1 MPDGHAI
8 KVLLVDDQPMVGESV
23 RRMLADE
30 PGIEFRFCPDPAAAI
45 DAANEFKPTVILQD
59 LVMPDIDGLQLVK
72 YFRAN
77 AATREVPLV
86 VLSSKEE
93 PGVKARAFA
102 LGANDYMV
110 KLPDKLEVV
119 ARVRYH
125 SRGYV
130 ALLERNEAYRELAET
145 QREMAAELARAA
157 RYVQSLLPAPLTT
170 GSIRIDWQFV
180 PSTQLAGDMFGY
192 HWIDKK
198 HFAIYLLDVS
208 GHGVGSALLAVSAG
222 ERAGLQ
228 LDARRRPRAT
238 PARSSRKL
246 NDMFQMDRQDGKYFT
261 IWYGVYKPA
270 TRTLAYCNAGHP
282 PALLL
287 SGGTVHSLEA
297 DAPAVG
303 MMPDMPYDTRTVTV
317 AEGARLLVYS
327 DGIMEIEQRG
337 RGNVVVRGLPHP
349 RLRRTRYRRR
359 PDRPPPRLRPRPRRQ
374 GRARRRLLDD
384 GRAVLSASVGVSASA
399 RESRARILVPVLSHT
414 RTRTHTFPGYAGGA
428 FPAHWVN
435 SDVWANPLDRRPRAG
450 SIACAGTPAPHPG
463 TLP

>member
-1 MPDGHAI
+1 MPDGLAI
-8 KVLLVDDQPMVGESV
+8 KVLLVDDQPMVGETV

-30 PGIEFRFCPDPAAAI
+30 PGVEFRYCPDPGEAI
-45 DAANEFKPTVILQD
+45 DTANEFHPTVILQD

-77 AATREVPLV
+77 PATRETPLV

-93 PGVKARAFA
+93 PTVKAKAFA

-110 KLPDKLEVV
+110 KLPDRLEVV
-119 ARVRYH
+119 ARVKYH

-157 RYVQSLLPAPLTT
+157 RYVQSLLPAPLTS
-170 GSIRIDWQFV
+170 GSVKVAWKFV

-198 HFAIYLLDVS
+198 HLAIYLLDVS

-222 ERAGLQ
+222 NVLSNSIPGA
-228 LDARRRPRAT
+228 DPRDPGAVVT
-238 PARSSRKL
+238 RL

-270 TRTLAYCNAGHP
+270 GRTLAYCNAGHP
-282 PALLL
+282 PALLH
-287 SGGTVHSLEA
+287 SGGAIHSLEA

-303 MMPDMPYDTRTVTV
+303 MMPDMPYATSTVTL
-317 AEGARLLVYS
+317 AEGARLLVFS
-327 DGIMEIEQRG
+327 DGIMEIEQADGVMWPFTDFIARLTAELSSDG
-337 RGNVVVRGLPHP
+337 DLIERHLEFVRKLGNCENLTDDFSMMDVR
-349 RLRRTRYRRR
+349 
-359 PDRPPPRLRPRPRRQ
+359 
-374 GRARRRLLDD
+374 
-384 GRAVLSASVGVSASA
+384 
-399 RESRARILVPVLSHT
+399 
-414 RTRTHTFPGYAGGA
+414 F
-428 FPAHWVN
+428 
-435 SDVWANPLDRRPRAG
+435 
-450 SIACAGTPAPHPG
+450 
-463 TLP
+463 

>member
-1 MPDGHAI
+1 MPDGRAI
-8 KVLLVDDQPMVGESV
+8 RVLLVDDQPMVGETV

-30 PGIEFRFCPDPAAAI
+30 PGVEFRFCPDPAAAI
-45 DAANEFKPTVILQD
+45 DTANAFKPTVILQD

-77 AATREVPLV
+77 PATREVPLV

-93 PGVKARAFA
+93 PTVKARAFA

-119 ARVRYH
+119 ARVKYH

-130 ALLERNEAYRELAET
+130 ALLERNEAYQKLAET

-170 GSIRIDWQFV
+170 GPIKIGWQFV

-198 HFAIYLLDVS
+198 HFAVYLLDVS

-222 ERAGLQ
+222 NVLSANSIPGA
-228 LDARRRPRAT
+228 DPRDPGAVVT
-238 PARSSRKL
+238 RL
-246 NDMFQMDRQDGKYFT
+246 NEMFQMDRQDGKYFT

-303 MMPDMPYDTRTVTV
+303 MMPDMPYDTRTVAV

-327 DGIMEIEQRG
+327 DGIMEIERADG
-337 RGNVVVRGLPHP
+337 AMWSFADFLARVEAELNTDGDLIARHLDFIRALGGKDVLADDFSMMDVR
-349 RLRRTRYRRR
+349 
-359 PDRPPPRLRPRPRRQ
+359 
-374 GRARRRLLDD
+374 
-384 GRAVLSASVGVSASA
+384 
-399 RESRARILVPVLSHT
+399 
-414 RTRTHTFPGYAGGA
+414 F
-428 FPAHWVN
+428 
-435 SDVWANPLDRRPRAG
+435 
-450 SIACAGTPAPHPG
+450 
-463 TLP
+463 

>member
-1 MPDGHAI
+1 MTDGRAI
-8 KVLLVDDQPMVGESV
+8 RVLLVDDQPMVGETV

-30 PGIEFRFCPDPAAAI
+30 PGVEFRFCPDPAAAI
-45 DAANEFKPTVILQD
+45 DTANEFKPTVILQD

-77 AATREVPLV
+77 PPTRETPLV

-93 PGVKARAFA
+93 PTVKARAFA

-119 ARVRYH
+119 ARVKYH

-157 RYVQSLLPAPLTT
+157 RYVQSLLPAPLTA
-170 GSIRIDWQFV
+170 GPIRIGWQFV

-198 HFAIYLLDVS
+198 HFAVYLLDVS

-222 ERAGLQ
+222 NVLSANSIPGADPRDPGAVV
-228 LDARRRPRAT
+228 AR
-238 PARSSRKL
+238 L
-246 NDMFQMDRQDGKYFT
+246 NEMFQMDRQDGKYFT

-282 PALLL
+282 PALML

-303 MMPDMPYDTRTVTV
+303 MMPDMPFDTRTVAV

-327 DGIMEIEQRG
+327 DGIMEIERADGAMWSFADFLARVEAELNTDGDLIARHLDFIRALGG
-337 RGNVVVRGLPHP
+337 RDVLADDFSMMDVR
-349 RLRRTRYRRR
+349 
-359 PDRPPPRLRPRPRRQ
+359 
-374 GRARRRLLDD
+374 
-384 GRAVLSASVGVSASA
+384 
-399 RESRARILVPVLSHT
+399 
-414 RTRTHTFPGYAGGA
+414 F
-428 FPAHWVN
+428 
-435 SDVWANPLDRRPRAG
+435 
-450 SIACAGTPAPHPG
+450 
-463 TLP
+463 